1 MLVSKEKII
10 LNFISLMQVI
20 YSKLCQFSQMRN
32 QKIRYE
38 KDRFRSIKKCQ
49 DWFWLSLA
57 RISVPVGDGVGL
69 HVADDGRRKSA
80 GNGDRVDAFLETI

>member
-1 MLVSKEKII
+1 MLVRKEKII

-38 KDRFRSIKKCQ
+38 KDRFRSIKIRIV
-49 DWFWLSLA
+49 FGLSLA